1 MYLPGFTAEA
11 SLGKTTRTY
20 HARYMHGGPSLSQVG
35 LPASIVPTQLEG
47 MGGLEDLDEA
57 ELMDELEV
65 EEMMGG
71 LEDLDE
77 PELMDELEVEEM
89 EAEEIE
95 FEEELGVEEEV

>member
-1 MYLPGFTAEA
+1 MHLPGFTAEA

-20 HARYMHGGPSLSQVG
+20 HARYMHGGPSQSQVG

-65 EEMMGG
+65 EEIMGG
-71 LEDLDE
+71 EDLEEAD
-77 PELMDELEVEEM
+77 LMEGMEAEGEEM
-89 EAEEIE
+89 EAEGTE
-95 FEEELGVEEEV
+95 FEE

>member
-1 MYLPGFTAEA
+1 MHLPGFTAEA

-20 HARYMHGGPSLSQVG
+20 HGRYMHGGPSQSQVG

-57 ELMDELEV
+57 
-65 EEMMGG
+65 G
-71 LEDLDE
+71 LIN
-77 PELMDELEVEEM
+77 ELEVEEM

-95 FEEELGVEEEV
+95 FEEELSVEEEV